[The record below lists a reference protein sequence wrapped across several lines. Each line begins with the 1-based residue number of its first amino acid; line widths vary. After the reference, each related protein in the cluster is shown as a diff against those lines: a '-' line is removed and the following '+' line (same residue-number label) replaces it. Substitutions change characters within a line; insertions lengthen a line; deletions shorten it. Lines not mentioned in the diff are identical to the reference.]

1 VRRRSEESRPC
12 PPRHIGPGLPEVNP
26 RRNRRDAKALLC
38 NEQSQEGQIDTY
50 NAHKTTTEVRQGSRT
65 LDNFWVLV
73 ISTVAIV
80 AVFAIIYL
88 VFAANTP
95 PSVIS
100 P

>member
-1 VRRRSEESRPC
+1 M
-12 PPRHIGPGLPEVNP
+12 
-26 RRNRRDAKALLC
+26 
-38 NEQSQEGQIDTY
+38 DTY
-50 NAHKTTTEVRQGSRT
+50 NAHQTTTEVRQGSRT